1 MNAFKNYEF
10 IMSLVSSLFY
20 CQVTE
25 QGVQRDSI
33 ASFEFRSKFYP
44 EDVSQ
49 LVMEVTLHFFYMQ
62 VSVVIII
69 YMYMYVYMYLY
80 VVNYNVHTCTYMCTC
95 THVIIIC
102 R

>member
-1 MNAFKNYEF
+1 MNAFKIHEF

-62 VSVVIII
+62 VSIVIII
-69 YMYMYVYMYLY
+69 YMYLY
-80 VVNYNVHTCTYMCTC
+80 VVNYNVHTCTYMYTC
-95 THVIIIC
+95 NYM
-102 R
+102 